1 MTPEWVTLLCP
12 VFNQEQPL
20 VAGHCLSLLA
30 QLCNA
35 VEALATDLKIRIFL
49 PDFFFFTHTP
59 KAAGLV
65 FMCGKTAGFH
75 MEQTHSL
82 RSVLSHGVTSA
93 VFVLVAPESLLS
105 CCCLPCLF

>member
-49 PDFFFFTHTP
+49 PDFFFYP
-59 KAAGLV
+59 
-65 FMCGKTAGFH
+65 
-75 MEQTHSL
+75 HSQGSWPGIYVWKDS
-82 RSVLSHGVTSA
+82 RVPHGTNPQS
-93 VFVLVAPESLLS
+93 
-105 CCCLPCLF
+105 